1 MIVAVVLIVFGVGM
15 GVIVWGLVT
24 KGWYM
29 DEISMVFLAIGLL
42 SGIVGGLGEKEMAN
56 EFVKGMAD
64 FAYAAVI
71 IGIARGILVVAEGG
85 MIIDTI
91 LNALANMLAGVPTAV
106 FTTLMY
112 FVQALLSIL
121 VPSSSGLAAL
131 TMPVM
136 PLPLLAPAYR

>member
-1 MIVAVVLIVFGVGM
+1 
-15 GVIVWGLVT
+15 
-24 KGWYM
+24 
-29 DEISMVFLAIGLL
+29 
-42 SGIVGGLGEKEMAN
+42 
-56 EFVKGMAD
+56 
-64 FAYAAVI
+64 
-71 IGIARGILVVAEGG
+71 

-136 PLPLLAPAYR
+136 APLTDLMGVNPEACLLYTSQFCNVKVQTPREYERLHAAK